1 MTMRVRAGLMLM
13 AALAMMGLASC
24 GHYICSEGANFGAST
39 CTGSGGGGT
48 NGNGIVFAYLLSDV
62 GASDGMA
69 ADTLNL
75 STNTF
80 QEATAFVAPPLPA
93 GLVSDGGTV
102 VVNLPNQKYLYI
114 AFTNGTVYGYAIDG
128 TTGALTQVP
137 RSPYNAIG
145 GNSIASTPAGTF
157 LFVSDSVTGDISAF
171 SISATDG
178 SLTAVGSPFPSGIAV
193 RQMTTDGQGKY
204 LYATSGSGSALV
216 AAMAIG
222 ATGTLSTIPGTFNF
236 PMSKVLGEH
245 SGNYLLGISGFD
257 DHIHVFNIDST
268 GAIAEAT
275 SAGSPFA
282 TASTPTNL
290 VVHPNG
296 SFVYTFDGLSL
307 PMEGY
312 ELNASTGALTVL
324 TNSPFTGVNL
334 NAGQFD
340 QSGKF
345 LFGVAEGQV
354 AIDFGPYGADT
365 TTGVISTPKFGTL
378 GFPGGSFAVSDLN
391 DAP

>member
-1 MTMRVRAGLMLM
+1 
-13 AALAMMGLASC
+13 
-24 GHYICSEGANFGAST
+24 
-39 CTGSGGGGT
+39 
-48 NGNGIVFAYLLSDV
+48 
-62 GASDGMA
+62 
-69 ADTLNL
+69 
-75 STNTF
+75 
-80 QEATAFVAPPLPA
+80 
-93 GLVSDGGTV
+93 
-102 VVNLPNQKYLYI
+102 
-114 AFTNGTVYGYAIDG
+114 
-128 TTGALTQVP
+128 
-137 RSPYNAIG
+137 
-145 GNSIASTPAGTF
+145 
-157 LFVSDSVTGDISAF
+157 
-171 SISATDG
+171 
-178 SLTAVGSPFPSGIAV
+178 
-193 RQMTTDGQGKY
+193 MTTDGQGKY

-236 PMSKVLGEH
+236 PMSKVLGEN

-296 SFVYTFDGLSL
+296 TFVYTFDGLSL

-365 TTGVISTPKFGTL
+365 TTGIISTPKFGTL
-378 GFPGGSFAVSDLN
+378 GFPGGGFAVSDLN